1 MTPPSRKQSGLKHSL
16 ILFGRAVLVRCP
28 NCGSGNLFEHWF
40 KIKERCPRCGY
51 VFGRNESGYQIGSM
65 ALDMVIP
72 MLLWLAGLATT
83 LILTWPN
90 PPWMLIQW
98 GSIAIMVGLPL
109 LLYPMSHTLAIA
121 LDLLVRPPEHRQGH
135 HIESENEKGD

>member
-1 MTPPSRKQSGLKHSL
+1 
-16 ILFGRAVLVRCP
+16 
-28 NCGSGNLFEHWF
+28 
-40 KIKERCPRCGY
+40 
-51 VFGRNESGYQIGSM
+51 M

-72 MLLWLAGLATT
+72 MILWLVGLAIA

-90 PPWMLIQW
+90 PPWLLIQW

-121 LDLLVRPPEHRQGH
+121 LDLLVRPPQNNLHHRIDPEHRK
-135 HIESENEKGD
+135 EPER

>member
-1 MTPPSRKQSGLKHSL
+1 VRSL
-16 ILFGRAVLVRCP
+16 ILFGRAVLVHCP

-40 KIKERCPRCGY
+40 KIKERCPRCGH

-72 MLLWLAGLATT
+72 MLLWLAGLAIT

-90 PPWMLIQW
+90 PPWTLIQF

-109 LLYPMSHTLAIA
+109 ALYPMSHTLAIA
-121 LDLLVRPPEHRQGH
+121 LDLLVRPPERERGHRL
-135 HIESENEKGD
+135 ESENEKGA